1 MMRDSFFCKIFVKV
15 KKNTVICNEKH
26 KNNSNHHLTIMK
38 KIFFFVCC
46 IAVAAYSFGQQ
57 ALGQRPR
64 VKSPVVNSD
73 GTVTFNFYDPTAQQV
88 SVTGDF
94 EEIHWQT
101 LPMEHQE
108 NGLWTVT
115 TKQPLNPE
123 LYSYS
128 LSVDGQRFID
138 PANSY
143 VNRDIST
150 LSNIFIVT
158 GSDDDKGHLYQVNDV
173 PHGTLSRVWY
183 DSPTLGQQR
192 RMTVYLPASYDGKKR
207 FPVMYLLHGH
217 GGDETS
223 WGDLGRTSQIM
234 DNLIAEGKA
243 VPMIVVMP
251 NGNPTCNA
259 APGWWHEGMYTPD
272 GNAFNQR
279 GAKASMEES
288 FMDIVNFVDSHY
300 KTIRK
305 RSARAVTG
313 LSMGGGHT
321 FGISRLY
328 PTVFDYYGLQSAAAR
343 FNKGDAKFDEQ
354 MSRLFAS
361 KPRLFWIA
369 IGKEDFLMQM
379 NTELRHYLDEH
390 QYPYEYYENDGGH
403 IWRNWRIYLSM
414 FAQKIFKDK

>member
-1 MMRDSFFCKIFVKV
+1 
-15 KKNTVICNEKH
+15 
-26 KNNSNHHLTIMK
+26 MK
-38 KIFFFVCC
+38 RLLSIVCC
-46 IAVAAYSFGQQ
+46 TLMAASSFGQQ

-73 GTVTFNFYDPTAQQV
+73 GSVTFNFYDPSAQQV

-94 EEIHWQT
+94 DEIRSRT
-101 LPMEHQE
+101 LPMTKQA
-108 NGLWTVT
+108 NGVWTVT
-115 TKQPLNPE
+115 TSPLAPE

-128 LSVDGQRFID
+128 LTVDGQRFID

-158 GSDDDKGHLYQVNDV
+158 KSNDDKGHLYQPNNVA
-173 PHGTLSRVWY
+173 HGTLSRVWY

-192 RMTVYLPASYDGKKR
+192 RMTVYLPAAYDGKR
-207 FPVMYLLHGH
+207 SFPVLYLLHGH
-217 GGDETS
+217 GGDETA

-243 VPMIVVMP
+243 TPMIVVMP

-272 GNAFNQR
+272 GNAFNRR
-279 GAKASMEES
+279 GAKATMEES
-288 FMDIVNFVDSHY
+288 FMDIVNYVDAHY

-305 RSARAVTG
+305 REGRAVTG

-328 PTVFDYYGLQSAAAR
+328 PDVFDYYGLQSAAAR
-343 FNKGDAKFDEQ
+343 MQAGNAQFDEQ
-354 MSRLFAS
+354 MARLFAS
-361 KPRLFWIA
+361 KPRLYWIA
-369 IGKEDFLMQM
+369 IGKEDFLLQM
-379 NTELRHYLDEH
+379 NNDLRKYLDAH
-390 QYPYEYYENDGGH
+390 HYTYEYYENDGGH
-403 IWRNWRIYLSM
+403 IWRNWRIYLTM
-414 FAQKIFKDK
+414 FAQKIFKTK

>member
-1 MMRDSFFCKIFVKV
+1 
-15 KKNTVICNEKH
+15 
-26 KNNSNHHLTIMK
+26 MK
-38 KIFFFVCC
+38 KLMIYVCC
-46 IAVAAYSFGQQ
+46 CLMVMNSVAQQ
-57 ALGQRPR
+57 QLGQRPR
-64 VKSPVVNSD
+64 VQSPVVNAD
-73 GTVTFNFYDPTAQQV
+73 GTVTFNFYDPSAQRV
-88 SVTGDF
+88 SVSGDF
-94 EEIHWQT
+94 DEIRSQRLNMT
-101 LPMEHQE
+101 KQE
-108 NGLWTVT
+108 NGVWTAT
-115 TKQPLNPE
+115 TKVLNPE

-128 LSVDGQRFID
+128 ISVDGQRFID

-158 GSDDDKGHLYQVNDV
+158 KSNDDKGHLYSVNDV

-192 RMTVYLPASYDGKKR
+192 RMTVYLPAAYDGKKA

-217 GGDETS
+217 GGDETA
-223 WGDLGRTSQIM
+223 WGDLGRASQIM
-234 DNLIAEGKA
+234 DNLIAEGKC

-288 FMDIVNFVDSHY
+288 FMDIVNYVDSHY
-300 KTIRK
+300 KTIKK
-305 RSARAVTG
+305 RSGRAVTG

-328 PTVFDYYGLQSAAAR
+328 PETFDYYGLQSAAAR
-343 FNKGDAKFDEQ
+343 VQQNDAKFNEQ
-354 MSRLFAS
+354 MTRLFSS
-361 KPRLFWIA
+361 KPKLFWIA
-369 IGKEDFLMQM
+369 IGKEDFLIQQ
-379 NTELRHYLDEH
+379 NNGLRQYLDAH
-390 QYPYEYYENDGGH
+390 KYPYEYYENDGGH
-403 IWRNWRIYLSM
+403 IWRNWRIYLTM
-414 FAQKIFKDK
+414 FAQKIFRD

>member
-1 MMRDSFFCKIFVKV
+1 
-15 KKNTVICNEKH
+15 
-26 KNNSNHHLTIMK
+26 MK
-38 KIFFFVCC
+38 KFMFLVCGC
-46 IAVAAYSFGQQ
+46 LMAMNSVAQQ
-57 ALGQRPR
+57 QLGQRAR
-64 VKSPVVNSD
+64 VQSPVVNAD
-73 GTVTFNFYDPTAQQV
+73 GTVTFNFYSPSAQRV
-88 SVTGDF
+88 SVSGDF
-94 EEIHWQT
+94 DEIRNQRLEMT
-101 LPMEHQE
+101 KQE
-108 NGLWTVT
+108 NGVWTVT
-115 TKQPLNPE
+115 TKALNPE

-128 LSVDGQRFID
+128 LSVDGQRFVD

-158 GSDDDKGHLYQVNDV
+158 KSNDDKGHLYSVNDV

-192 RMTVYLPASYDGKKR
+192 RMTVYLPAAYDGKKA

-217 GGDETS
+217 GGDETA
-223 WGDLGRTSQIM
+223 WGDLGRASQIM
-234 DNLIAEGKA
+234 DNLIAEGKC

-288 FMDIVNFVDSHY
+288 FMDIVNYVDSHY
-300 KTIRK
+300 KTIKK
-305 RSARAVTG
+305 RSGRAVTG

-328 PTVFDYYGLQSAAAR
+328 PETFEYYGLQSAAAR
-343 FNKGDAKFDEQ
+343 VQQNDAKFNEQ
-354 MSRLFAS
+354 MTRLFSS
-361 KPRLFWIA
+361 KPKLFWIA
-369 IGKEDFLMQM
+369 IGKEDFLIQQ
-379 NTELRHYLDEH
+379 NNGLRQYLDEH
-390 QYPYEYYENDGGH
+390 KYPYEYYENDGGH
-403 IWRNWRIYLSM
+403 IWRNWRIYLTM
-414 FAQKIFKDK
+414 FAQKIFRD

>member
-1 MMRDSFFCKIFVKV
+1 
-15 KKNTVICNEKH
+15 
-26 KNNSNHHLTIMK
+26 MK
-38 KIFFFVCC
+38 KFMFLVCGC
-46 IAVAAYSFGQQ
+46 LMAMNSVAQQ
-57 ALGQRPR
+57 QLGQRAR
-64 VKSPVVNSD
+64 VQSPVVNAD
-73 GTVTFNFYDPTAQQV
+73 GTVTFNFYSPSAQRV
-88 SVTGDF
+88 SVSGDF
-94 EEIHWQT
+94 DEIRNQRLEMT
-101 LPMEHQE
+101 KQE
-108 NGLWTVT
+108 NGVWTVT
-115 TKQPLNPE
+115 TKALNPE

-128 LSVDGQRFID
+128 LSVDGQRFVD

-158 GSDDDKGHLYQVNDV
+158 KSNDDKGHLYSVNDV

-192 RMTVYLPASYDGKKR
+192 RMTVYLPAAYDGKKA

-217 GGDETS
+217 GGDETA
-223 WGDLGRTSQIM
+223 WGDLGRASQIM
-234 DNLIAEGKA
+234 DNLIAEGKC

-300 KTIRK
+300 KTVKK
-305 RSARAVTG
+305 RSGRAVTG

-328 PTVFDYYGLQSAAAR
+328 PETFDYYGLQSAAAR
-343 FNKGDAKFDEQ
+343 VQQNDAKFNEQ
-354 MSRLFAS
+354 MSRLFSS
-361 KPRLFWIA
+361 KPKLFWIA
-369 IGKEDFLMQM
+369 IGKEDFLIQQ
-379 NTELRHYLDEH
+379 NNGLRQYLDAH
-390 QYPYEYYENDGGH
+390 NYPYEYYENDGGH

-414 FAQKIFKDK
+414 FAQKIFRD

>member
-1 MMRDSFFCKIFVKV
+1 MMRKRFLC
-15 KKNTVICNEKH
+15 
-26 KNNSNHHLTIMK
+26 LA
-38 KIFFFVCC
+38 CC
-46 IAVAAYSFGQQ
+46 SLFALSSFGQQ
-57 ALGQRPR
+57 QLGQWSR
-64 VKSPVVNSD
+64 VNSPVVNAD
-73 GTVTFNFYDPTAQQV
+73 GTVTFNFYDPSAQHV
-88 SVTGDF
+88 SVSGDF
-94 EEIHWQT
+94 DEIRNKR
-101 LPMEHQE
+101 LEMRKQE
-108 NGLWTVT
+108 NGVWTVT
-115 TKQPLNPE
+115 TAALNPE

-128 LSVDGQRFID
+128 LSVDGQRFVD

-158 GSDDDKGHLYQVNDV
+158 KTMDDKGHLYSVNNV
-173 PHGTLSRVWY
+173 PHGTMSRVWY

-192 RMTVYLPASYDGKKR
+192 RMTIYLPAAYDGKRR

-217 GGDETS
+217 GGDETA

-234 DNLIAEGKA
+234 DNLIAEGRC

-300 KTIRK
+300 MTVKK
-305 RSARAVTG
+305 RSGRAVTG

-328 PTVFDYYGLQSAAAR
+328 PETFDYYGLMSAACRMPREIVPATPDSKL
-343 FNKGDAKFDEQ
+343 NQDYDGQ
-354 MSRLFAS
+354 MKRLFDS

-369 IGKEDFLMQM
+369 IGKDDFLMQM
-379 NTELRHYLDEH
+379 NTDLRQYLDEH
-390 QYPYEYYENDGGH
+390 KYPYEYYENDGGH
-403 IWRNWRIYLSM
+403 IWRNWRIYLTM
-414 FAQKIFKDK
+414 FSQKIFKD

>member
-1 MMRDSFFCKIFVKV
+1 MKRLATLSCL
-15 KKNTVICNEKH
+15 CL
-26 KNNSNHHLTIMK
+26 LTMLGGR
-38 KIFFFVCC
+38 
-46 IAVAAYSFGQQ
+46 AQQ
-57 ALGQRPR
+57 QLGQRPK
-64 VKSPVVNSD
+64 VKSPIVNAD
-73 GTVTFNFYDPTAQQV
+73 GTVTFNFYDPSAQQV
-88 SVTGDF
+88 SVNGDF
-94 EEIHWQT
+94 EEISSKQLDMT
-101 LPMEHQE
+101 KQAD
-108 NGLWTVT
+108 GVWTVT
-115 TKQPLNPE
+115 TEPLNPE

-128 LSVDGQRFID
+128 LTVDGQRFVD

-150 LSNIFIVT
+150 LSNIFIV
-158 GSDDDKGHLYQVNDV
+158 SKAKDDKGYLYSVNDV

-192 RMTVYLPASYDGKKR
+192 RMTVYLPAAYDGKKR

-217 GGDETS
+217 GGDETA

-234 DNLIAEGKA
+234 DNLIAEGRC

-279 GAKASMEES
+279 RAKATMEES
-288 FMDIVNFVDSHY
+288 FMDIVHFVDSHY
-300 KTIRK
+300 QTEAR
-305 RSARAVTG
+305 RESRAVTG

-328 PTVFDYYGLQSAAAR
+328 PETFDYYGLQSAACRMPKDRTA
-343 FNKGDAKFDEQ
+343 FDEQ
-354 MSRLFAS
+354 MARLFAS
-361 KPRLFWIA
+361 KPRLYWIA

-379 NTELRHYLDEH
+379 NNDLRKYLDEKG
-390 QYPYEYYENDGGH
+390 YEYEYYENDGGH
-403 IWRNWRIYLSM
+403 IWRNWRIYLTM
-414 FAQKIFKDK
+414 FAQKIFK

>member
-1 MMRDSFFCKIFVKV
+1 MGS
-15 KKNTVICNEKH
+15 
-26 KNNSNHHLTIMK
+26 
-38 KIFFFVCC
+38 
-46 IAVAAYSFGQQ
+46 IAQQ
-57 ALGQRPR
+57 QLGQRPR
-64 VKSPVVNSD
+64 VKSPVVNAD
-73 GTVTFNFYDPTAQQV
+73 GSVTFNFYDPSAQKV
-88 SVTGDF
+88 SVFGDF
-94 EEIHWQT
+94 NEISGQQ
-101 LPMEHQE
+101 LD
-108 NGLWTVT
+108 L
-115 TKQPLNPE
+115 TKQDNGVWTATTAPLSPE

-128 LSVDGQRFID
+128 LTVDGQRFID

-150 LSNIFIVT
+150 LSNIFIVSK
-158 GSDDDKGHLYQVNDV
+158 SDNDKGHLYAVNNV

-192 RMTVYLPASYDGKKR
+192 RMTIYLPPTYDGKKR

-217 GGDETS
+217 GGDETA

-234 DNLIAEGKA
+234 DNLIAEGRC

-272 GNAFNQR
+272 GNAFNER
-279 GAKASMEES
+279 GAQSTMEES

-300 KTIRK
+300 QTIKK

-328 PTVFDYYGLQSAAAR
+328 PEKFDYYGLQSAACR
-343 FNKGDAKFDEQ
+343 MPRDIVPHVKNSKLNEDFDGQ
-354 MSRLFAS
+354 MARLFAS
-361 KPRLFWIA
+361 KPKLFWIA
-369 IGKEDFLMQM
+369 IGKDDFLMQM
-379 NTELRHYLDEH
+379 NTELRSYMDAHH
-390 QYPYEYYENDGGH
+390 YPYEYYENDGGH
-403 IWRNWRIYLSM
+403 IWRNWRIYLTM
-414 FAQKIFKDK
+414 FAQKIFK

>member
-1 MMRDSFFCKIFVKV
+1 M
-15 KKNTVICNEKH
+15 
-26 KNNSNHHLTIMK
+26 
-38 KIFFFVCC
+38 
-46 IAVAAYSFGQQ
+46 
-57 ALGQRPR
+57 
-64 VKSPVVNSD
+64 VNPD
-73 GTVTFNFYDPTAQQV
+73 GTVTFNLFDPAARNV

-94 EEIHWQT
+94 EEISRQT
-101 LPMEHQE
+101 LPMTKLE
-108 NGLWTVT
+108 NGVWTVT
-115 TKQPLNPE
+115 TQPLNPE

-128 LSVDGQRFID
+128 FSVDGQRFVD

-143 VNRDIST
+143 LNRDIST
-150 LSNIFIVT
+150 LSNIFIVSM
-158 GSDDDKGHLYQVNDV
+158 SDDDKGHLYSVNDV
-173 PHGTLSRVWY
+173 PHGTLARVWY

-192 RMTVYLPASYDGKKR
+192 RMTVYLPAAYDGKKN

-223 WGDLGRTSQIM
+223 WGDLGRASQIL

-288 FMDIVNFVDSHY
+288 FMDIVNFVDNNY

-328 PTVFDYYGLQSAAAR
+328 PGVFDYYGLLSAAAR
-343 FNKGDAKFDEQ
+343 IKNNDMKFDES
-354 MSRLFAS
+354 MARLFAS
-361 KPRLFWIA
+361 NPRVFWIA
-369 IGKEDFLMQM
+369 IGKEDFLMNM
-379 NTELRHYLDEH
+379 NKELRRYLDNH
-390 QYPYEYYENDGGH
+390 KYKYEYFENDGGH
-403 IWRNWRIYLSM
+403 IWRNWRIYLTM
-414 FAQKIFKDK
+414 FAQMLFKE

>member
-1 MMRDSFFCKIFVKV
+1 
-15 KKNTVICNEKH
+15 
-26 KNNSNHHLTIMK
+26 MK
-38 KIFFFVCC
+38 KFMFLVCGC
-46 IAVAAYSFGQQ
+46 LMAMNSVAQQ
-57 ALGQRPR
+57 QLGQRAR
-64 VKSPVVNSD
+64 VQSPVVNAD
-73 GTVTFNFYDPTAQQV
+73 GTVTFNFYSPSAQRV
-88 SVTGDF
+88 SVSGDF
-94 EEIHWQT
+94 DEIRNQRLEMT
-101 LPMEHQE
+101 KQE
-108 NGLWTVT
+108 NGVWTVT
-115 TKQPLNPE
+115 TKALNPE

-128 LSVDGQRFID
+128 LSVDGQRFVD

-158 GSDDDKGHLYQVNDV
+158 KSNDDKGHLYSVNDV

-192 RMTVYLPASYDGKKR
+192 RMTVYLPAAYDGKKA

-217 GGDETS
+217 GGDETA
-223 WGDLGRTSQIM
+223 WGDLGRASQIM
-234 DNLIAEGKA
+234 DNLIAEGKC

-272 GNAFNQR
+272 GNAFIQR

-300 KTIRK
+300 KTVKK
-305 RSARAVTG
+305 RSGRAVTG

-328 PTVFDYYGLQSAAAR
+328 PETFDYYGLQSAAAR
-343 FNKGDAKFDEQ
+343 VQQNDAKFNEQ
-354 MSRLFAS
+354 MSRLFSS
-361 KPRLFWIA
+361 KPKLFWIA
-369 IGKEDFLMQM
+369 IGKEDFLIQQ
-379 NTELRHYLDEH
+379 NNGLRQYLDAH
-390 QYPYEYYENDGGH
+390 NYPYEYYENDGGH

-414 FAQKIFKDK
+414 FAQKIFRK

>member
-1 MMRDSFFCKIFVKV
+1 MKRL
-15 KKNTVICNEKH
+15 
-26 KNNSNHHLTIMK
+26 LTLLCCSIM
-38 KIFFFVCC
+38 
-46 IAVAAYSFGQQ
+46 AVSSFGQQ

-64 VKSPVVNSD
+64 VKSPVVNAD

-88 SVTGDF
+88 SVVGDF
-94 EEIHWQT
+94 AETQSRT
-101 LPMEHQE
+101 LNMTKQD
-108 NGLWTVT
+108 NGVWTVT
-115 TKQPLNPE
+115 TGPLAPE

-128 LSVDGQRFID
+128 LTVDGQRFID

-158 GSDDDKGHLYQVNDV
+158 KDAADKGHLYQVNNV
-173 PHGTLSRVWY
+173 PHGMLSRVWY
-183 DSPTLGQQR
+183 DSPTLGEQR
-192 RMTVYLPASYDGKKR
+192 RMTVYLPAAYDGKKQ
-207 FPVMYLLHGH
+207 FPVLYLLHGH
-217 GGDETS
+217 GGDETA

-234 DNLIAEGKA
+234 DNLIAEGRA

-272 GNAFNQR
+272 GNAFNNR

-288 FMDIVNFVDSHY
+288 FMDIVNYIDSHY
-300 KTIRK
+300 KTIAK

-328 PTVFDYYGLQSAAAR
+328 PETFDFYGLQSAAAR
-343 FNKGDAKFDEQ
+343 MQRNDAKFDEQ
-354 MSRLFAS
+354 MARLFAS
-361 KPRLFWIA
+361 KPKLYWIA
-369 IGKEDFLMQM
+369 IGKDDFLMRM
-379 NTELRHYLDEH
+379 NTELRTYLDEH
-390 QYPYEYYENDGGH
+390 HYPYEYYENDGGH
-403 IWRNWRIYLSM
+403 IWRNWRIYLTM
-414 FAQKIFKDK
+414 FAQKIFRN

>member
-1 MMRDSFFCKIFVKV
+1 
-15 KKNTVICNEKH
+15 
-26 KNNSNHHLTIMK
+26 MK
-38 KIFFFVCC
+38 KFMFLVCGC
-46 IAVAAYSFGQQ
+46 LMAMNSVAQQ
-57 ALGQRPR
+57 QLGQRAR
-64 VKSPVVNSD
+64 VQSPVVNAD
-73 GTVTFNFYDPTAQQV
+73 GTVTFNFYSPSAQRV
-88 SVTGDF
+88 SVSGDF
-94 EEIHWQT
+94 DEIRNQRLEMT
-101 LPMEHQE
+101 KQE
-108 NGLWTVT
+108 NGVWTVT
-115 TKQPLNPE
+115 TKALNPE

-128 LSVDGQRFID
+128 LSVDGQRFVD

-158 GSDDDKGHLYQVNDV
+158 KSNDDKGHLYSVNDV

-192 RMTVYLPASYDGKKR
+192 RMTVYLPAAYDGKKA

-217 GGDETS
+217 GGDETA
-223 WGDLGRTSQIM
+223 WGDLGRASQIM
-234 DNLIAEGKA
+234 DNLIAEGKC

-288 FMDIVNFVDSHY
+288 FMDIVNYVDSHY
-300 KTIRK
+300 KTIKK
-305 RSARAVTG
+305 RSGRAVTG

-328 PTVFDYYGLQSAAAR
+328 PETFDYYGLQSAAAR
-343 FNKGDAKFDEQ
+343 VQQNDAKFNEQ
-354 MSRLFAS
+354 MTRLFSS
-361 KPRLFWIA
+361 KPKLFWIA
-369 IGKEDFLMQM
+369 IGKEDFLIQQ
-379 NTELRHYLDEH
+379 NNGLRQYLDEH
-390 QYPYEYYENDGGH
+390 KYPYEYYENDGGH
-403 IWRNWRIYLSM
+403 IWRNWRIYLTM
-414 FAQKIFKDK
+414 FAQKIFRD